1 MIYLEQES
9 EQMTRLWQSDL
20 LIRTLQ
26 IRCRVSIVFLS
37 DSKDKMYGY
46 VKGSTGEIQEMGQP
60 YKFKASGRKFKEVN
74 NIWGFFPRE
83 ELVLV
88 GETHKVP
95 GSKGAVYTVT
105 NDRGSWTCT
114 CPASKWQKG
123 ECKHIVKLKTEA

>member
-1 MIYLEQES
+1 MKAFKEITEWDCEFAVPNHVY
-9 EQMTRLWQSDL
+9 
-20 LIRTLQ
+20 
-26 IRCRVSIVFLS
+26 FLS

-46 VKGSTGEIQEMGQP
+46 VNSKTGQIEEPKKP
-60 YKFKASGRKFKEVN
+60 YRFHVRGRKFKEVN

-88 GETHKVP
+88 GETFKVP

-114 CPASKWQKG
+114 CPASKYQAG
-123 ECKHIVKLKTEA
+123 DCKHIRQFNSSTVS